1 MTARE
6 LEHATDEF
14 WDYCEKFAIDGS
26 KPILAGKDF
35 KRLDEIA
42 GEFAIQYHSS
52 QMSGIAQRSAEKIYR
67 SMNFDTTAGM
77 INEWPSE
84 EEIAAIIEQE
94 SERNGK
100 Q

>member
-1 MTARE
+1 MANDTARVSDDTLKEMLEGAEQKYCFDDPLISVLRE
-6 LEHATDEF
+6 LVA
-14 WDYCEKFAIDGS
+14 
-26 KPILAGKDF
+26 
-35 KRLDEIA
+35 RR
-42 GEFAIQYHSS
+42 Q

-84 EEIAAIIEQE
+84 EEIAAIIEHE